1 MRHDARMLADLDRSV
16 AAFLARL
23 LPAGTEIRFA
33 TPDASWTDGSLLAA
47 FMYDIRETQP
57 PALVGTLTR
66 DADGR
71 ATGWQPPV
79 RRYQVSYLLT
89 AWTDAG
95 PLGTNEHELLGAVL
109 VGCATA
115 GSIPDDCLHGRLA
128 EAGEPVA
135 LTCAGQEP
143 ACQAAR
149 IWPHLSVSPRTALD
163 LMVVAP
169 VVPPVAAELSPA
181 VRSVNLGARRDP
193 DAART
198 DERRPP
204 RPEHRITEA

>member
-33 TPDASWTDGSLLAA
+33 PPDASWTDGSLLAA

-89 AWTDAG
+89 
-95 PLGTNEHELLGAVL
+95 
-109 VGCATA
+109 
-115 GSIPDDCLHGRLA
+115 
-128 EAGEPVA
+128 
-135 LTCAGQEP
+135 
-143 ACQAAR
+143 
-149 IWPHLSVSPRTALD
+149 
-163 LMVVAP
+163 
-169 VVPPVAAELSPA
+169 
-181 VRSVNLGARRDP
+181 
-193 DAART
+193 
-198 DERRPP
+198 
-204 RPEHRITEA
+204 

>member
-23 LPAGTEIRFA
+23 LPAGTEIRFGA
-33 TPDASWTDGSLLAA
+33 PDASWADSSLLAA

-57 PALVGTLTR
+57 PAIDGTLIR
-66 DADGR
+66 DADGH

-79 RRYQVSYLLT
+79 RHYQVSYLLT
-89 AWTDAG
+89 AWTDTG

-109 VGCATA
+109 AGCATA
-115 GSIPDDCLHGRLA
+115 GSIPDDCLHGTLA
-128 EAGEPVA
+128 EAGEPVP

-143 ACQAAR
+143 AGEAVR
-149 IWPHLSVSPRTALD
+149 IWPHLGVPARTALD

-169 VVPPVAAELSPA
+169 VVPPLDAELAPV
-181 VRSVNLGARRDP
+181 VRTVNLGARHDLEE
-193 DAART
+193 ART
-198 DERRPP
+198 GEKRPS
-204 RPEHRITEA
+204 RPERRITEG